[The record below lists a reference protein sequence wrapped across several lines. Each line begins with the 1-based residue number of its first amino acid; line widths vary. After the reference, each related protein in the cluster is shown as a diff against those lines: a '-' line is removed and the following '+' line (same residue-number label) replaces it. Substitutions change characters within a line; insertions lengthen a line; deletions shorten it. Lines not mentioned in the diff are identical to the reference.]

1 VLLCMRAHIL
11 LLLLCVRFVAN
22 ASPGSQHK
30 TVHRLANESSV
41 DLTGS
46 DRDTDKE
53 GSLTDL
59 NDVVRPRRSV
69 AQSIR
74 RRAMQSAKSGAE
86 LQEQPSNSCPGQ
98 TPRRSDTYKH

>member
-1 VLLCMRAHIL
+1 MLNAFICIEIL
-11 LLLLCVRFVAN
+11 LSNFLAN
-22 ASPGSQHK
+22 ASPGSHHK
-30 TVHRLANESSV
+30 TAPVHKLVKDNSV

-46 DRDTDKE
+46 DRDTEKE

-74 RRAMQSAKSGAE
+74 RRAMQSAQSGV
-86 LQEQPSNSCPGQ
+86 EQPLNSSPGQ
-98 TPRRSDTYKH
+98 TPRRSDT

>member
-1 VLLCMRAHIL
+1 MLLCMRAHISL
-11 LLLLCVRFVAN
+11 LSYVRFVAN

-30 TVHRLANESSV
+30 TVNRLVNESSV

-74 RRAMQSAKSGAE
+74 RRAMQSAKCGAE
-86 LQEQPSNSCPGQ
+86 LQEQSSNSCPGQ